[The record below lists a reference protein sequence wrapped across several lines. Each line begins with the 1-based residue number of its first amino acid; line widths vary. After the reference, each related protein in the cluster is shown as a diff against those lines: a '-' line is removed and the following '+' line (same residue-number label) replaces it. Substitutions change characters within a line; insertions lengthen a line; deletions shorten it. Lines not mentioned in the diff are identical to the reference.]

1 MEAEELIIDLIGNI
15 FGEPKMI
22 NEIRGQISVD
32 CPVCSYTIK
41 GLDKLDGK
49 GNLEI
54 NYQGHV
60 YKCWACAETHGTHGH
75 LGKLIDK
82 FGSKKD
88 KKIYTHC
95 LLESHK
101 LPQLSQIKTLIQN
114 LSKTQN

>member
-1 MEAEELIIDLIGNI
+1 VDAEELIIDLIGNI
-15 FGEPKMI
+15 FGEPKSV
-22 NEIRGQISVD
+22 NELRGQISVD

-54 NYQGHV
+54 NYQQHV
-60 YKCWACAETHGTHGH
+60 YKCWGCAETHGTHGH

-88 KKIYTHC
+88 KKI
-95 LLESHK
+95 
-101 LPQLSQIKTLIQN
+101 
-114 LSKTQN
+114 